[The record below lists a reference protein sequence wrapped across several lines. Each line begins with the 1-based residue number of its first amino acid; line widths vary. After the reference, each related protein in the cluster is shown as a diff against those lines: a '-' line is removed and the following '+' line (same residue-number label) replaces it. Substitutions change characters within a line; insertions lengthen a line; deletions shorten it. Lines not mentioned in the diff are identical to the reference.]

1 MTRVNNTRARLGGLA
16 VLIVGLVGC
25 GSAETATPATTAV
38 EAEASPRTARAE
50 QLAKL
55 GAELDDAGF
64 GTALP
69 TFRDSLRALA
79 ELGTGDD
86 WLATQNA
93 ARNVIATGSALY
105 AMAGDAPVGPLATAD
120 VVAFSTA
127 IDAVVEA
134 SNPLL
139 LCGAASECADDIAR
153 AIKEAGRADEAAQH
167 FAGLFG

>member
-25 GSAETATPATTAV
+25 GSTETATPASTVV
-38 EAEASPRTARAE
+38 EAEASPRAE

-55 GAELDDAGF
+55 GAELADAGF

-69 TFRDSLRALA
+69 TFRDSLRVLA
-79 ELGTGDD
+79 ERGTGDD
-86 WLATQNA
+86 WLATQDA
-93 ARNVIATGSALY
+93 ARNVVATGSALH
-105 AMAGDAPVGPLATAD
+105 AMAGDAPVGPLALAD
-120 VVAFSTA
+120 VVVFSTA

-153 AIKEAGRADEAAQH
+153 AIDEAGRADDAAQR